1 MLTLLLGRSGTGKTD
16 YILSAAAQN
25 RTCTQIIIVPEQY
38 SHDTERALCR
48 KGGSAVSQ
56 YAEVLSFSRLAGRVF
71 AVSGGLAVE
80 TLDQGGR
87 TLLMRLAVQSVSD
100 QLRVFSA
107 ASRKPAFLQG
117 MLATV
122 DELKSYCVTP
132 NALFTAGEESGASGE
147 KLRDMGLIFGAYD
160 ALTARQG
167 ADPRDRLTRLAD
179 ALHTSGWAGG
189 KAFYLDSF
197 TDFTPQEQAVLA
209 RLLEQAAHVT
219 VSLTCDHAEETEDGT
234 GIFSAAR
241 RTAQKLIRLAAR
253 AGTGYE
259 IIPLEQPRREKE
271 AALSH
276 MERAL
281 FAQDAALW
289 VGEADGLC
297 LYEAPAP
304 YAEVE
309 YVAAEILRL
318 VREEGYRFRDIAVTA
333 GDMTEYAALLELVF
347 ARYEIPLFL
356 SRMEDIMEKPVMA
369 FLSAALH
376 AVTGG
381 YRYEQVITYLKT
393 GLSGLSREE
402 SELLE
407 NYAYKWEIRGSR
419 WTQKASWNMHPRG
432 FGLPMT
438 ERDQALVMRL
448 DTARRALIEPLERLR
463 RGKDQTGRGH
473 ALALYR
479 FFIEIDF
486 PNRLTERAGALK
498 ARGALALSEEYLQ
511 LWEIVCGALD
521 QAVVILSDT
530 PMELEEFAGLF
541 TLVLSQYDVGSIP
554 VSLDRVQAGEMPRLA
569 HKPCRALFFLGADDG
584 AVPRVTA
591 APGLLNE
598 DDRTLL
604 ASFGMELAPGAREKL
619 PREMTILYETCAL
632 PSSHFSLSWSHT
644 GGDGG
649 ERQGCF
655 LVRQLLALF
664 PSLTTDTSAAP
675 LPRLAAPRPALEL
688 AGRIPAVYAA
698 LTQIPQ
704 YAPQAARLD
713 RCKATGRG
721 ALTRPMTEALYGVRV
736 PMSASRMDRFQACHF
751 SYFMQYG
758 LRAEARRSAGFQAP
772 EYGTFMHYVLEH
784 VFRTTLTPDRALV
797 QSVVDRYVAEEL
809 GGLEA
814 ETPRFRYL
822 FRRLIKSVYAV
833 VENVAEELAA
843 SDFTPLSFELGFRE
857 KGDLPPV
864 EIEQNGI
871 TVSISGFVDRV
882 DGWVKGDKLY
892 LRVVDYKT
900 GRKSFNLTDIW
911 NGMGM
916 QMLLYLFTLQEKGG
930 TIYGKEIVPA
940 GVLYLPAR
948 DAVVAGSSAMTDA
961 ERRRKVDRELCR
973 KGLILD
979 DPDVLAAMEHIGE
992 GDFRFLPV
1000 RLSKTTGAIS
1010 GAALVDMERMGKLQA
1025 HTAHILQEIGTEL
1038 AAGNITADPFWRSK
1052 DDNACHWCDYAAA
1065 CHFEDGSGADHT
1077 RYLTSMRGEHFWESL
1092 SARGEAQEGDR

>member
-1 MLTLLLGRSGTGKTD
+1 M
-16 YILSAAAQN
+16 
-25 RTCTQIIIVPEQY
+25 QIVIVPEQY

-100 QLRVFSA
+100 QLRIFSA
-107 ASRKPAFLQG
+107 TSRKPAFLQG

-132 NALFTAGEESGASGE
+132 QALFAAGEESGASGE
-147 KLRDMGLIFGAYD
+147 KLRDVGLIFGAYD

-167 ADPRDRLTRLAD
+167 ADPRDRLNRLAGV
-179 ALHTSGWAGG
+179 LPTSGWARG
-189 KAFYLDSF
+189 KEFYLDSF
-197 TDFTPQEQAVLA
+197 TDFTPQEQAVIV

-219 VSLTCDHAEETEDGT
+219 VSLTCDQAEETEDGT

-241 RTAQKLIRLAAR
+241 RTAAKLVRLASR

-259 IIPLEQPRREKE
+259 IIPFEQPRREKVS
-271 AALSH
+271 ALSH
-276 MERAL
+276 MERVL
-281 FAQDAALW
+281 FSQDAAVW
-289 VGEADGLC
+289 QGEAEGLR

-309 YVAAEILRL
+309 YAAAEILRL

-333 GDMTEYAALLELVF
+333 GDMAEYASLVEMIF
-347 ARYEIPLFL
+347 SRYEIPLFL
-356 SRMEDIMEKPVMA
+356 SRMEDIMDKPVMA
-369 FLSAALH
+369 FLAAALS
-376 AVTGG
+376 AVIGG
-381 YRYEQVITYLKT
+381 YHYEQVITYLKT
-393 GLSGLSREE
+393 GLSGLSREDC
-402 SELLE
+402 ELLE
-407 NYAYKWEIRGSR
+407 NYSYKWEIRGSR
-419 WTQKASWNMHPRG
+419 WTQKAIWNMHPQG

-438 ERDQALVMRL
+438 ERDQALVTRL

-463 RGKDQTGRGH
+463 RSKDRTGRGH
-473 ALALYR
+473 ALAFYQFL
-479 FFIEIDF
+479 IEIDF
-486 PNRLTERAGALK
+486 PNRLTARAGALET
-498 ARGALALSEEYLQ
+498 RGELALSEEYLQ

-521 QAVVILSDT
+521 QAVTILADT

-584 AVPRVTA
+584 AVPRVNPV
-591 APGLLNE
+591 PGLLNE

-619 PREMTILYETCAL
+619 PREMTILYETCVL
-632 PSSHFSLSWSHT
+632 PSSHFSLSWSRA
-644 GGDGG
+644 GGDGS

-655 LVRQLLALF
+655 LVRQLLTLF
-664 PSLTTDTSAAP
+664 PSLATDTSVAP

-698 LTQIPQ
+698 LAQIPQ
-704 YAPQAARLD
+704 YAPQAARLN
-713 RCKATGRG
+713 RCRETPGRG

-736 PMSASRMDRFQACHF
+736 PMSASRMDRYKACHF

-758 LRAEARRSAGFQAP
+758 LRAQARKSAGFQAP
-772 EYGTFMHYVLEH
+772 EYGTFIHYILEH

-797 QSVVDRYVAEEL
+797 QSVVERYVSEEL
-809 GGLEA
+809 GGLED

-822 FRRLIKSVYAV
+822 FRRLTKSVYAV

-843 SDFTPLSFELGFRE
+843 SDFTPLSFELGFHE

-864 EIEQNGI
+864 EIEQDGL

-961 ERRRKVDRELCR
+961 ERQRKVDKELCR

-992 GDFRFLPV
+992 DNFRFLPV

-1010 GAALVDMERMGKLQA
+1010 GSALVGMERMGKLRA
-1025 HTAHILQEIGTEL
+1025 HTERILQEIGTEL
-1038 AAGNITADPFWRSK
+1038 AAGNIVADPFWRSK
-1052 DDNACHWCDYAAA
+1052 EDNACHWCDYAAA
-1065 CHFEDGSGADHT
+1065 CHFEDGNGADHT
-1077 RYLTSMRGEHFWESL
+1077 RYLASMREETFWETL
-1092 SARGEAQEGDR
+1092 PARGTEQEGDR